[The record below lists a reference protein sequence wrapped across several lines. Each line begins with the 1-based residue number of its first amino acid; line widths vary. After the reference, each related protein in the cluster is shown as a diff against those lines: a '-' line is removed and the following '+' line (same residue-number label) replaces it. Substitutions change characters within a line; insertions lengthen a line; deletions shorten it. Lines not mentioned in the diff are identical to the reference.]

1 MEQCSRGHFH
11 TGNGSQILIW
21 GFFWYLEVQTLQ
33 LPCALVPYRA
43 KHLSELTLRLLLHAN
58 PFVLVCSVQEFI
70 SRPKLL
76 PRRGSRTDGTK
87 LHPWPQCSTGFAV
100 TLKWPWDVPKSST
113 SPGTTQPLASA
124 RPAVPHIPAGRRP
137 KAQHCPNIKQ
147 EVTGR
152 ATNWQERRR
161 AENVSFALSA
171 LRGCSND
178 YGI

>member
-43 KHLSELTLRLLLHAN
+43 KHLSVLTLRLLLHAN

-87 LHPWPQCSTGFAV
+87 LHPWPQCSTGSAV
-100 TLKWPWDVPKSST
+100 TLKWPWDVPKSSI

-147 EVTGR
+147 EVTGESHKL
-152 ATNWQERRR
+152 TGEETSWKCE
-161 AENVSFALSA
+161 L
-171 LRGCSND
+171 CSECFTWLF
-178 YGI
+178 